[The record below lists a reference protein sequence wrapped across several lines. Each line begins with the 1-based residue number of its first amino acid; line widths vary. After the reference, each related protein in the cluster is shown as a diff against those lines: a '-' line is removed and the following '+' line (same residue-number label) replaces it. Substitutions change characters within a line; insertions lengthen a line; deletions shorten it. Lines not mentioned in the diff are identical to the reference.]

1 MSKIILKELTKEL
14 EKDLSNVSDI
24 KLNMI
29 KNQQI
34 IFKNFGDYNI
44 YLVNHSIKITIKDYI
59 ECIQPHLF
67 RNIDITILELFLN
80 YSKDDTLF
88 NINIDDIIKF
98 KLISDQLNDTIIKF
112 INEYKLVIDKDYRI
126 RKINNKN
133 DNLSKGYQEYKF
145 TSRCLKKCLMK
156 LDIKYIDYYL
166 LLENCIQH
174 YGEYQHNLF
183 HKLSFM
189 RDIKLDYIIKNY
201 EIQSDNINIL
211 KDNIINLNANNKLM
225 QDNINIAHQ
234 KIDNLVYYLEKENK
248 NDNESKLNKF
258 KKIIYTFSLYQLEKN
273 KLYYLDTYKE
283 IHENIVKKYNL
294 KYDHFELI
302 YTIDYNAKYIDIIS
316 KIKNKYKDNLIFFNS
331 EIILNNITSSIIIEY
346 IKEEVKKFN

>member
-1 MSKIILKELTKEL
+1 MSKIILKSVAKEL
-14 EKDLSNVSDI
+14 DTDLSNISNL

-44 YLVNHSIKITIKDYI
+44 YLVNHTIKITIKDYI
-59 ECIQPHLF
+59 ECIHPHLF
-67 RNIDITILELFLN
+67 RNVDITLLEIFLN

-88 NINIDDIIKF
+88 NIHINDIIKF
-98 KLISDQLNDTIIKF
+98 KLIPDELNETIVKF
-112 INEYKLVIDKDYRI
+112 ISEYKLILDKDYRI

-133 DNLSKGYQEYKF
+133 LSKNFQEYKF

-166 LLENCIQH
+166 LIENCIQH
-174 YGEYQHNLF
+174 YGEYQNNLF
-183 HKLSFM
+183 HKLAFI

-201 EIQSDNINIL
+201 EMQSENINIL
-211 KDNIINLNANNKLM
+211 KDNIINLNNNNKLM

-234 KIDNLVYYLEKENK
+234 KIDNLVYYLEKEEK
-248 NDNESKLNKF
+248 SESNVKLSKF
-258 KKIIYTFSLYQLEKN
+258 KKIMYTFSLYQIEKN
-273 KLYYLDTYKE
+273 KLYYLDTYND
-283 IHENIVKKYNL
+283 IHNNIVKKINL
-294 KYDHFELI
+294 KYENFELI

-331 EIILNNITSSIIIEY
+331 EIILNNITSSLIIEF